1 MKTEN
6 PYDLQ
11 QKGKKYDTLKKRN
24 DELVKAC
31 KNIMD
36 FKDMDN
42 EYADAGDGYI
52 ESWQSNELE
61 QAFDQIEKALK
72 NNEND

>member
-11 QKGKKYDTLKKRN
+11 QKGLKYDALKKRN
-24 DELVKAC
+24 DELATALKDILGLV
-31 KNIMD
+31 ISLD
-36 FKDMDN
+36 ILGQFKGCEDEMTT
-42 EYADAGDGYI
+42 EI
-52 ESWQSNELE
+52 IKSTE
-61 QAFDQIEKALK
+61 ALK